1 MKNKLINNLKLYLIH
16 NITQIM
22 KVIQI
27 MINQIMNNQI
37 MNNQIMNIQIMNIQM
52 MNIQIIINNI

>member
-37 MNNQIMNIQIMNIQM
+37 MNIQIMNIQM
-52 MNIQIIINNI
+52 MNIQIIINKI